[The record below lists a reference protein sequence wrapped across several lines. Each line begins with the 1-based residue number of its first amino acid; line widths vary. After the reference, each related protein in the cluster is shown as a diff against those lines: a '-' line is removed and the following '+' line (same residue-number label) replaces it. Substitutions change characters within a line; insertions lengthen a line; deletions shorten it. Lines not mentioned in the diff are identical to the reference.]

1 MRLQNK
7 MKSYIQLIIM
17 LVLITSCTFD
27 EPITFK
33 KIRNVKLTSVK
44 NGRLQLT
51 ADAEFYNPNSI
62 SGKLKLVDVKIALAG
77 KTLAQVDLKEKLKI
91 AKNASFMV
99 PLNAE
104 FKMEDIQQGFLDN
117 LVSILGGK
125 KIKLHFQGEIKVS
138 HWGISQ
144 SVPVDYFQEVKL

>member
-7 MKSYIQLIIM
+7 MKIFIQI
-17 LVLITSCTFD
+17 LVVVVLFTSCTFD
-27 EPITFK
+27 EPIVFK
-33 KIRNVKLTSVK
+33 KVRNVKLTSIQ
-44 NGRLQLT
+44 NGKLKLD

-62 SGKLKLVDVKIALAG
+62 SGKLKQVDVEISMGSK
-77 KTLAQVDLKEKLKI
+77 KLAQIDLKEKLKI
-91 AKNASFMV
+91 DNNETFLV

-104 FKMEDIQQGFLDN
+104 FAMEDIQQGLLDN

-125 KIKLHFQGEIKVS
+125 KIKLHFKGEIKVS
-138 HWGISQ
+138 RWGISQ